1 MGEEEEEGREQPKM
15 GAYSVAEVIVY
26 PVKACRGISV
36 SSAAISATG
45 FLYDR
50 EWMVVNADNGRLIAM
65 ARAPKLA
72 LVQPSL
78 PAAAFKG
85 DLLPDDAVLE
95 INAPGMLPLKVPLK
109 RSSMTGKAKE
119 GNRGSVVDVVV
130 FTWSG
135 QGVDEGPDAATWWS
149 TYLGCNA
156 RLVRFDSVALRED
169 RQAELAPN
177 GYTTG
182 FANTGQFLC
191 ISEASLEEVNTHFP
205 NAPLA
210 MNRFRP
216 NIIVHGPSAF
226 EEDKWHT
233 FTITHNYGTTLKFHY
248 VMPRALCK
256 VPTINMEQPDGTGEE
271 PLKTLGTYRSGKH
284 LGLNIG
290 NGKQTYFGSYFVC
303 SSTLDKKS
311 MSHQA
316 VCVAPGDTLDVLE
329 MA

>member
-1 MGEEEEEGREQPKM
+1 M

-156 RLVRFDSVALRED
+156 RLVRFDSGTKLALFFSFFY
-169 RQAELAPN
+169 L
-177 GYTTG
+177 
-182 FANTGQFLC
+182 FLH
-191 ISEASLEEVNTHFP
+191 ENKASLEEVNTHFP

-311 MSHQA
+311 MSHRA
-316 VCVAPGDTLDVLE
+316 FCVAPGDTLDVLE

>member
-1 MGEEEEEGREQPKM
+1 MGT
-15 GAYSVAEVIVY
+15 YSVAEVIVY

-78 PAAAFKG
+78 PAAAFTG

-95 INAPGMLPLKVPLK
+95 INAPGMIPLKVPLK
-109 RSSMTGKAKE
+109 RSSMTGKAKG

-156 RLVRFDSVALRED
+156 RFVRFDSGED
-169 RQAELAPN
+169 H
-177 GYTTG
+177 G
-182 FANTGQFLC
+182 FAEILTSQIASLWQ
-191 ISEASLEEVNTHFP
+191 ASLEEVNTHFP

-284 LGLNIG
+284 LGLNKG

-303 SSTLDKKS
+303 SSTLNKKS
-311 MSHQA
+311 MSHRA

>member
-1 MGEEEEEGREQPKM
+1 M

-156 RLVRFDSVALRED
+156 RLVRFDSGTKTCPL
-169 RQAELAPN
+169 
-177 GYTTG
+177 
-182 FANTGQFLC
+182 FFLFS
-191 ISEASLEEVNTHFP
+191 IFFSMKTKQNASLEEVNTHFP

-216 NIIVHGPSAF
+216 NIIVHGPRAF

-311 MSHQA
+311 MSHRA